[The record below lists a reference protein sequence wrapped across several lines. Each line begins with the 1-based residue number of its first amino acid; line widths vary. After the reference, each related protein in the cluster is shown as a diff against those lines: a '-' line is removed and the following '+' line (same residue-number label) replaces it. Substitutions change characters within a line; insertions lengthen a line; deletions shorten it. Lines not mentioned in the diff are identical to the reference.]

1 MYTFSLWIKTINHKI
16 FTDLEENY
24 SRRNSRTEVNSEN
37 GMEKQSVVM
46 FSLNTNN
53 TDTIIEVPED
63 EDSLELLDLEN
74 KGGPRK
80 VSGTSSARGGSGSSH
95 GRRGSIFS
103 VFSNFHMNHRP
114 SCFSRLSE
122 ISPSFSMVSVSGLNC
137 RRLLTGIMTVV
148 IISIIFMYFF
158 FIFVPNS
165 FFSKLTNK
173 GNLNYL

>member
-1 MYTFSLWIKTINHKI
+1 MIIKTINHKI
-16 FTDLEENY
+16 FTNLEENY
-24 SRRNSRTEVNSEN
+24 SGRNSRTEVNSEN

-63 EDSLELLDLEN
+63 EDSLEPLDLEN
-74 KGGPRK
+74 KEGPRK

-122 ISPSFSMVSVSGLNC
+122 ISPSFSVVSVSEIVSC
-137 RRLLTGIMTVV
+137 RRFITGIMTVV

-158 FIFVPNS
+158 FIFIPNS

-173 GNLNYL
+173 GNLDYL

>member
-1 MYTFSLWIKTINHKI
+1 MIIKTINHKI
-16 FTDLEENY
+16 FTNLEENF

-63 EDSLELLDLEN
+63 EDSLEPLDLEN
-74 KGGPRK
+74 KEGPRK

-122 ISPSFSMVSVSGLNC
+122 ISPSFSVVSVSEIVSC
-137 RRLLTGIMTVV
+137 RRFITGIMTVV

-158 FIFVPNS
+158 FIFIPNS

>member
-1 MYTFSLWIKTINHKI
+1 
-16 FTDLEENY
+16 
-24 SRRNSRTEVNSEN
+24 
-37 GMEKQSVVM
+37 MEKQSVVM

-63 EDSLELLDLEN
+63 EDCLEPLDLEN
-74 KGGPRK
+74 KEGPRK
-80 VSGTSSARGGSGSSH
+80 ASGTSSARGGSGSSH

-122 ISPSFSMVSVSGLNC
+122 ISPSFSMVSVSEIVSC
-137 RRLLTGIMTVV
+137 RRFMTGILTVV
-148 IISIIFMYFF
+148 IISIIFMCFF

-173 GNLNYL
+173 GNLNYV

>member
-1 MYTFSLWIKTINHKI
+1 MIIKTINHKI
-16 FTDLEENY
+16 FTNLEENF

-63 EDSLELLDLEN
+63 EDSLEPLDLEN
-74 KGGPRK
+74 KEGPRK

-122 ISPSFSMVSVSGLNC
+122 ISPSFSMGSVSEIVSC
-137 RRLLTGIMTVV
+137 RRFITGIMTVV

-173 GNLNYL
+173 GNLDYL